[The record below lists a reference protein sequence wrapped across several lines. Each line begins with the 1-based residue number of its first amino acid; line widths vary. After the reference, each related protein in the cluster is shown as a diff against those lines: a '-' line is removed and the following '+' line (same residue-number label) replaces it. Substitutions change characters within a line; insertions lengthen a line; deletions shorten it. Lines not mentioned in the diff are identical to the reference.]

1 MGDQIPED
9 EKPEPERE
17 EEQEKQEIQ
26 EKQDPKDE
34 PCEPSSE
41 VRFAFGP
48 DGQYFFALSEGD
60 RARYSS

>member
-1 MGDQIPED
+1 MGDQISED

-17 EEQEKQEIQ
+17 EEQEKQEN
-26 EKQDPKDE
+26 QDPKDE

-48 DGQYFFALSEGD
+48 DGQYFFALSEGNGF
-60 RARYSS
+60 RYSS